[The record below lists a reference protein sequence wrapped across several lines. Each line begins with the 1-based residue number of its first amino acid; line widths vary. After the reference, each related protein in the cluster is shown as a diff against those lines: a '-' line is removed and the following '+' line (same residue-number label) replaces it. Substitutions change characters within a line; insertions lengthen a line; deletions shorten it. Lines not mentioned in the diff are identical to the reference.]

1 MAYRYRF
8 WVMKRGKVLGSAKLF
23 KSKRVALDAMA
34 RAALKY
40 DATPGGVVIKP
51 VWVKKGGAR

>member
-1 MAYRYRF
+1 MAYMYRF
-8 WVMKRGKVLGSAKLF
+8 WIMKKGRVLGSAKLF

-51 VWVKKGGAR
+51 VMIKKR